1 MQWHNIPLGDTML
14 KLIQLAGSLLI
25 FASYWAFA
33 ATDAEHSPIQ
43 IAIYDEAP
51 FGYLD
56 KKGRYSGL
64 MVEMWEDIADE
75 LDLEYEYTLTNMGDL
90 IKGVK
95 LGEYSVGLG
104 AITITPHREA
114 LVDFSQPVNASGTG
128 IVVAKKGITSTF
140 STFVWPITVAI
151 IKLAIALAALLL
163 VSGMLVW
170 WVERNHKRDP
180 GHRDIDSPEDGLW
193 WSAVTIST
201 IGYGDKVPQTRLGR
215 IIGVIWI
222 FAGLVMLSLFT
233 ANASA
238 IFTVTK
244 IESTVENREDLNRVR
259 VGAAKNSSGA
269 EYLIREKINYLEYT
283 DINSALDSLLSGH
296 VDAVVSNIL
305 VVRYLNNQIYK
316 RELLISPK
324 LLLSN
329 NMGIALT
336 PNSELEEPINRAL
349 LRLVSEPKWQSA
361 LTRYLGEE

>member
-1 MQWHNIPLGDTML
+1 MFRLVQWVSSML
-14 KLIQLAGSLLI
+14 VFTSSWV
-25 FASYWAFA
+25 FATPNSESA
-33 ATDAEHSPIQ
+33 PIQ
-43 IAIYDEAP
+43 IAVYDEAP
-51 FGYLD
+51 FGYID
-56 KKGRYSGL
+56 NQGRYSGL

-75 LDLEYEYTLTNMGDL
+75 LDLEFEYHLTDISDL
-90 IKGVK
+90 INGVK
-95 LGEYSVGLG
+95 TGRYNVGLG
-104 AITITPHREA
+104 AITITPQREA

-128 IVVAKKGITSTF
+128 IVVAKKNITSTF

-180 GHRDIDSPEDGLW
+180 GHRDIDTPEDGLW

-201 IGYGDKVPQTRLGR
+201 IGYGDKVPQTRVGR
-215 IIGVIWI
+215 VIGVLWI

-244 IESTVENREDLNRVR
+244 IESTIENREDLNRVR

-269 EYLIREKINYLEYT
+269 EYLEREKIGYLEYS
-283 DINSALDSLLSGH
+283 DINMAIDSLLNGH

-305 VVRYLNNQIYK
+305 VVRYLNNQTYK
-316 RELLISPK
+316 RELLVSPK

-336 PNSELEEPINRAL
+336 PGSKLEEPINRAL